1 MIAPRPRPLRAQ
13 DGAVLITSLILLLV
27 MTMLAVTTMRTTTME
42 QKMAA
47 NAAFTNRAFQ
57 AAESALAEAVYSTDD
72 TVLTNALNSGPS
84 SVTTDG
90 LSSEITS
97 SAVVTYQEMDNAPCP
112 GGSMGVGR
120 GGTFE
125 NVYFRVAAQ
134 GGLQSGGD
142 SLAESAVEAGISYCV
157 PGS

>member
-1 MIAPRPRPLRAQ
+1 MIVPRHKALRAQ
-13 DGAVLITSLILLLV
+13 NGAVLLTSLILLLV
-27 MTMLAVTTMRTTTME
+27 MTMLAVTTMRTTSME

-57 AAESALAEAVYSTDD
+57 AAESALAEAVYSTND
-72 TVLTNALNSGPS
+72 TALTNALNSGPS
-84 SVTTDG
+84 NVTTAG
-90 LSSEITS
+90 LSSELTS
-97 SAVVTYQEMDNAPCP
+97 SAVVTHQEMDNAPCP
-112 GGSMGVGR
+112 GGSMGIGR

-134 GGLQSGGD
+134 GSLQSGGD